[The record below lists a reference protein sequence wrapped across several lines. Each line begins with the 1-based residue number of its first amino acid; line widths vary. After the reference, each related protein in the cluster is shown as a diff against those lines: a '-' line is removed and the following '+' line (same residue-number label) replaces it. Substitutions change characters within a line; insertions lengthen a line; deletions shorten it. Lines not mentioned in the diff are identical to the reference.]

1 MWGLFRVGFCTTLSI
16 NSLPISSK
24 ELMGKNGLPE
34 PNEIALSIGKHAPIP
49 SQTATKNQE

>member
-1 MWGLFRVGFCTTLSI
+1 
-16 NSLPISSK
+16 
-24 ELMGKNGLPE
+24 MGKNGLPE